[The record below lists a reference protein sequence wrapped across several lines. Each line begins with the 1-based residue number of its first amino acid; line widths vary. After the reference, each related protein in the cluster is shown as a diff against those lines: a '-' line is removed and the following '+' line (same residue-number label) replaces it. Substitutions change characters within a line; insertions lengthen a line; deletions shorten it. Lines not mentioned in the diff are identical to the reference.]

1 MYLFENVLD
10 KIVNTAEQAT
20 AEKPAT
26 ESTND
31 YIGDDGLKHCGNC
44 GGAKQIVTE
53 AMGIVKTVNCIC
65 KCQRERDEA
74 LKTLNQRYIEIGKNR
89 SVGIQDKKLT
99 SYNFQ
104 SDDGSNPQIRDFAER
119 YVKNF
124 KGAKENNLGVIFY
137 GEWGTGKSFYA
148 GCIAN
153 ALLDVGFSVLATSV
167 VRLTNHLFKETDKNA
182 FLREL
187 CSYDLL
193 IIDDLGAEQDSEYKK
208 EQIFSIID
216 ERYKSDKPVIITTN
230 LNPQTFSEITDGRGR
245 SYNRILE
252 MCTPVEVNGQRRKA
266 VGQAKAKMLNDLLYG
281 NTAQ

>member
-1 MYLFENVLD
+1 MYLFENVLNE
-10 KIVNTAEQAT
+10 IVNTAEQAT
-20 AEKPAT
+20 AEQPAT

-44 GGAKQIVTE
+44 GGAKQLVTE

-74 LKTLNQRYIEIGKNR
+74 AKAAQQKRVAVMQNR
-89 SVGIQDKKLT
+89 SLGIQDDKIM
-99 SYNFQ
+99 SYNFKN
-104 SDDGSNPQIRDFAER
+104 DDGRNPTIQDFAER

-124 KGAKENNLGVIFY
+124 GEAKENNLGVLFY

-153 ALLDVGFSVLATSV
+153 ALIDEGYSVLATSV
-167 VRLTNHLFKETDKNA
+167 VRLTNHLFKVTDKNA

-187 CSYDLL
+187 CDYDLL
-193 IIDDLGAEQDSEYKK
+193 LIDDLGAEQDSEYKK

-230 LNPQTFSEITDGRGR
+230 LNPQTFSEIQDDGRGR
-245 SYNRILE
+245 SYDRILE
-252 MCTPVEVNGQRRKA
+252 MCTPVEVKGQRRKA
-266 VGQAKAKMLNDLLYG
+266 VGQKKAKMLNDLLYG
-281 NTAQ
+281 N

>member
-1 MYLFENVLD
+1 MYLFENVLNE
-10 KIVNTAEQAT
+10 IVNTAEQAT
-20 AEKPAT
+20 AEQPAT

-252 MCTPVEVNGQRRKA
+252 MCTPVKVNGQRRKA

-281 NTAQ
+281 N

>member
-137 GEWGTGKSFYA
+137 GEWGTGKSFFA

-252 MCTPVEVNGQRRKA
+252 MCTPVEVQGQRRKA

-281 NTAQ
+281 N